1 MAEKRTSGKL
11 QAAKAEYRK
20 IQWPSRQE
28 TIQYTIICLVIALAV
43 ALFCWVL
50 DLVFGGL
57 IGLVL

>member
-1 MAEKRTSGKL
+1 MAAKKQSSRL

-20 IQWPSRQE
+20 IQWPSKQE
-28 TIQYTIICLVIALAV
+28 TIQYTTVSLVIALAV

-50 DLVFGGL
+50 DLAFGGI